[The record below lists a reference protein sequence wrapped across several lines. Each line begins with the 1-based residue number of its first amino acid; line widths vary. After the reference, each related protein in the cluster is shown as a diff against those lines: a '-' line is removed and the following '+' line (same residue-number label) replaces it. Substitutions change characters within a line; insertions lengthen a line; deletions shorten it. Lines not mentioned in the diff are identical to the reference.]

1 MRVGVGWISLSD
13 TCSASA
19 NDQGNLPLRHDIRLR
34 HWAGLVSPHSV
45 NIRDILWVGLGGG
58 IGSMARFGVVSLVA
72 RWLGERLG
80 ETLPF
85 GTILVNV
92 TGCFLI
98 GLVAGVEDP
107 GLGWIN
113 RPSGRQFLIAGVCGG
128 YTTFSAFSLQTLRL
142 IQNRSWTLAGLNVL
156 GSIILCMAAITLGHL
171 CAVWW
176 TGRKAG

>member
-1 MRVGVGWISLSD
+1 MSSQAM
-13 TCSASA
+13 SF
-19 NDQGNLPLRHDIRLR
+19 
-34 HWAGLVSPHSV
+34 
-45 NIRDILWVGLGGG
+45 RDFLWVGLGGAL
-58 IGSMARFGVVSLVA
+58 GSMARFGLTTIIA

-98 GLVAGVEDP
+98 GLIAGIADP
-107 GLGWIN
+107 NLGWIS
-113 RPSGRQFLIAGVCGG
+113 RPTGQQFLIAGFCGG

-142 IQNRSWTLAGLNVL
+142 IQNRSWSLAGLNVL
-156 GSIILCMAAITLGHL
+156 GSVVLCMAAIALGHT

-176 TGRKAG
+176 AGRKA

>member
-1 MRVGVGWISLSD
+1 MSSQPM
-13 TCSASA
+13 SF
-19 NDQGNLPLRHDIRLR
+19 
-34 HWAGLVSPHSV
+34 
-45 NIRDILWVGLGGG
+45 RDFFWVGLGGG
-58 IGSMARFGVVSLVA
+58 IGSMARFGLTTIIS

-98 GLVAGVEDP
+98 GLIAGIADP
-107 GLGWIN
+107 NLGWIS
-113 RPSGRQFLIAGVCGG
+113 RPTGQEFLIAGFCGG

-142 IQNRSWTLAGLNVL
+142 IQNRYWTLTGLHVL
-156 GSIILCMAAITLGHL
+156 GSVTLCMAAVVLGHT

-176 TGRKAG
+176 TGRKA